1 VHPPVDSA
9 GSQVILNAHKF
20 IFLEDLMD
28 IRTSVFAIVVTLLAQ
43 SVVSHAAQN
52 ASCTFN
58 TFSAPSGYTL
68 SMVEGVSDDGTV
80 VGQLINNKTL
90 AYVSFTRSASGAFM
104 EYAAPKSVTTWL
116 YGRNASGVNAGFYQ
130 DNANIE
136 HVHGFLLKGSNM
148 TAVNYPNA
156 ANTWLFDVNQLGAA
170 AGSYSASA
178 SLVKGFTL
186 VNSKYKTIAFSGA
199 SATYPLAINDSGE
212 VAGSYTKNGVS
223 NGFTWTNGTFATI
236 NYPNSKYGTVLTAV
250 NNTGVVVGNHL
261 SADKDFG
268 FIYEN
273 GAFKNIVYTGAKYT
287 MAGGINNNGLVSGQ
301 IYFSETNTLGF
312 TAVCK

>member
-1 VHPPVDSA
+1 MGIRASFFTI
-9 GSQVILNAHKF
+9 VI
-20 IFLEDLMD
+20 M
-28 IRTSVFAIVVTLLAQ
+28 LLAH
-43 SVVSHAAQN
+43 SVASHAAQN
-52 ASCTFN
+52 ASCTFD

-68 SMVEGVSDDGTV
+68 SMVEGVSDDGTI
-80 VGQLINNKTL
+80 VGQLINNKTQ
-90 AYVSFTRSASGAFM
+90 AYVSFTRSASGAFT

-116 YGRNASGVNAGFYQ
+116 YGRNATGANAGFYQ
-130 DNANIE
+130 DNGNIE
-136 HVHGFLLKGSNM
+136 HVHGFLLQGNRF
-148 TAVNYPNA
+148 TAINYPSA

-170 AGSYSASA
+170 VGSFSASA
-178 SLVKGFTL
+178 SLIKGFVL
-186 VNSKYKTIAFSGA
+186 VNNKYTTIVRSGA
-199 SATYPLAINDSGE
+199 SSTYPLAINDKGE
-212 VAGSYTKNGVS
+212 VAGSYTTNSVS
-223 NGFTWTNGTFATI
+223 NGFTWTDGTFTTI

-273 GAFKNIVYTGAKYT
+273 GTFKNIVYTGAKYT

-301 IYFSETNTLGF
+301 IYLTDTNTLGF

>member
-1 VHPPVDSA
+1 M
-9 GSQVILNAHKF
+9 G
-20 IFLEDLMD
+20 
-28 IRTSVFAIVVTLLAQ
+28 IRTSFIAIAVALLVQ
-43 SVVSHAAQN
+43 SVVSHAAQT
-52 ASCTFN
+52 ASCTFD

-80 VGQLINNKTL
+80 VGQLINNKTQ
-90 AYVSFTRSASGAFM
+90 AYVSFTRSASGAFT

-170 AGSYSASA
+170 SGSYSASA

-186 VNSKYKTIAFSGA
+186 VNNKYTTIAHSGA
-199 SATYPLAINDSGE
+199 SATYALAINDNGE
-212 VAGSYTKNGVS
+212 VAGSYSVNSVS
-223 NGFTWTNGTFATI
+223 NGFTWQNGTFTTI

-273 GAFKNIVYTGAKYT
+273 GTFKNIVYTGAKYT